1 MGYTEIGVDAIADT
15 GLIPNISPD
24 GMQGWLT
31 SLGEPPPGPA
41 GDLAELLVTRY
52 DPLKMLALANVELY
66 SRPAPRL
73 TALPG
78 SARYTSCMHYSC
90 PTSLGSPRY
99 ERSSTHSAR
108 DRSCCKRAAGRS
120 VGLGQNRPGAR
131 VESAGSKVGPADVPT
146 LMPCL
151 PHSAEPQWHIRH
163 GVFSRLLTF
172 TARRPLP
179 ARE

>member
-24 GMQGWLT
+24 GMQGWLA

-41 GDLAELLVTRY
+41 DDLAELLVTRY
-52 DPLKMLALANVELY
+52 DPLKMLALANVELLQQA
-66 SRPAPRL
+66 RA
-73 TALPG
+73 TAYGLAWIGALYLMHALLMPDIPG
-78 SARYTSCMHYSC
+78 LA
-90 PTSLGSPRY
+90 RY

>member
-52 DPLKMLALANVELY
+52 DPLKMLALANVELLQQA
-66 SRPAPRL
+66 RA
-73 TALPG
+73 TAYGLAWIG
-78 SARYTSCMHYSC
+78 ALYLMQHYSC

-108 DRSCCKRAAGRS
+108 DRSCCKRVAGRS
-120 VGLGQNRPGAR
+120 VGLGQNRPG
-131 VESAGSKVGPADVPT
+131 GT
-146 LMPCL
+146 C
-151 PHSAEPQWHIRH
+151 
-163 GVFSRLLTF
+163 
-172 TARRPLP
+172 
-179 ARE
+179 